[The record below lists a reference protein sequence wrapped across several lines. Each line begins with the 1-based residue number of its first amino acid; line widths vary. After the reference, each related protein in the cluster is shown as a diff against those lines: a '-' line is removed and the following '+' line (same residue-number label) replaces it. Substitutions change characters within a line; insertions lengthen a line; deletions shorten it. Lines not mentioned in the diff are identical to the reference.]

1 MVKATGTPIPWE
13 DGIEHLKY
21 VRSHGIDQF
30 LKLYHELKEIGGDK
44 VRATSFS
51 FEHKK
56 NTVFI
61 IYFLPRN
68 VAPGPSPR
76 ASWCISQRHI
86 SASATGSVAL
96 RQHCVPMT
104 QRCFTSCVSSLF
116 SENRLFFFL
125 RSASPIASCA
135 FFISLPS
142 ITLHVPTCMCTL
154 ACQRACTDVC
164 GCSSASLTIQG

>member
-116 SENRLFFFL
+116 SENRLFFFAL
-125 RSASPIASCA
+125 LPPSQVVLSSSPYPAS
-135 FFISLPS
+135 
-142 ITLHVPTCMCTL
+142 HCMCPL
-154 ACQRACTDVC
+154 ACAHLHAKERAQMCV
-164 GCSSASLTIQG
+164 GAVVPL